1 MPPLTK
7 FQKIQQRRQGNALA
21 PKVTA
26 PVTTPLPTVTP
37 TPIVTPPVR
46 NLNQNF
52 GMWSAEGGAVKP
64 KPTLATRD
72 NPMISVSTV
81 PTPVD
86 INTADQNT
94 LLKEQDAI
102 NYKIS
107 TGNFTQDDFVRG
119 REISRKLA
127 ESLYKAPE
135 QVDNPYLTQLE
146 QQAKSIQGRDNN
158 PLVEARRAQLQANLD
173 TRRAQLEENAR
184 RARESTIGN
193 IAMAG
198 GGRSSVAQQ
207 AELDIQKELQNQ
219 LNAEEQ
225 AMNLEIM
232 AYERELAGAD
242 SEELAGINQSINALR
257 TQAAQGQ
264 QALEAQSQGKI
275 QESVARFDSN
285 LQSLARSRGIELD
298 VNDEKAIEQF
308 VSIARNPDGTVNE
321 NFVKTLAPQ
330 YQELVRAGVW
340 SGIGRMNFTPKIE
353 RLWGTT
359 KAPIYWY
366 RDPNKWQ
373 FVTTNAM
380 GVPTGW
386 VRTWGGWWSYSWWW
400 GATWVWT
407 LSQWW
412 GTVYDDLLSV
422 DPWKFKNIDQSKN
435 YWFATNAIL
444 ANEEIKWTQ
453 DYINWLNKYEW
464 TAYSKLPNI
473 LKPDEIRKMEQAQ
486 ENYVNAVLRQESWAA
501 IPDSEMNKYIKQ
513 YFPQP
518 WDSAALIKQKEQN
531 RIIKANSLVEA
542 SWKSDILRPILNKTT
557 QPKNSTTNPKVQ
569 VKTTTWAWRWN
580 KK

>member
-1 MPPLTK
+1 ML
-7 FQKIQQRRQGNALA
+7 R
-21 PKVTA
+21 
-26 PVTTPLPTVTP
+26 
-37 TPIVTPPVR
+37 
-46 NLNQNF
+46 
-52 GMWSAEGGAVKP
+52 
-64 KPTLATRD
+64 
-72 NPMISVSTV
+72 
-81 PTPVD
+81 
-86 INTADQNT
+86 
-94 LLKEQDAI
+94 EQDKI

-107 TGNFTQDDFVRG
+107 TGNFTEDDYVRG

-173 TRRAQLEENAR
+173 TRRAQLETNAR

-330 YQELVRAGVW
+330 YQELVRAGVS
-340 SGIGRMNFTPKIE
+340 SGIGRSNFTPKVE
-353 RLWGTT
+353 RIGGTT
-359 KAPIYWY
+359 KAP
-366 RDPNKWQ
+366 
-373 FVTTNAM
+373 
-380 GVPTGW
+380 
-386 VRTWGGWWSYSWWW
+386 
-400 GATWVWT
+400 
-407 LSQWW
+407 
-412 GTVYDDLLSV
+412 VY
-422 DPWKFKNIDQSKN
+422 
-435 YWFATNAIL
+435 
-444 ANEEIKWTQ
+444 
-453 DYINWLNKYEW
+453 
-464 TAYSKLPNI
+464 
-473 LKPDEIRKMEQAQ
+473 
-486 ENYVNAVLRQESWAA
+486 
-501 IPDSEMNKYIKQ
+501 
-513 YFPQP
+513 
-518 WDSAALIKQKEQN
+518 
-531 RIIKANSLVEA
+531 
-542 SWKSDILRPILNKTT
+542 
-557 QPKNSTTNPKVQ
+557 
-569 VKTTTWAWRWN
+569 
-580 KK
+580 